1 MAEYEDIE
9 ISGRDTAEPLNL
21 ARRVAWLRRYLPLE
35 DRRILDC
42 GCGAGDYVLRL
53 LELTPHVY
61 GIEYEAAKV
70 DDYRSRG
77 VHPDRVVQGDIQ
89 DMPYDDASFDIVLL
103 NEVLEHVP
111 DEMAGLREIRRV
123 MAPGGKLAIFS
134 PNRLYPFET
143 HGVTRLST
151 GRALPHYTPFIPY
164 LPLWLGNRWFR
175 YHARNYLPSE
185 LSRLLERAGFTIE
198 HRGWMGQTF
207 EGISRNQPGIMR
219 RASPVLRRLSFA
231 FERIPLINR
240 FSAVSQFVVAGKLD
254 GVLEQV

>member
-1 MAEYEDIE
+1 MAEYEGIE

-21 ARRVAWLRRYLPLE
+21 ARRVAWLRRHLRLE
-35 DRRILDC
+35 ERRILDC

-53 LELTPHVY
+53 LEDTPHVQ

-70 DDYRSRG
+70 DEYRSRA
-77 VHPDRVVQGDIQ
+77 VERERVVQGDIQ
-89 DMPYDDASFDIVLL
+89 DMPFDDASFDIVLL
-103 NEVLEHVP
+103 NEVLEHIP
-111 DEMAGLREIRRV
+111 DEMAGLREIHRV
-123 MAPGGKLAIFS
+123 LAPGGKLAIFS

-143 HGVTRLST
+143 HGVTRRAT

-164 LPLWLGNRWFR
+164 IPLRLGNRWFR

-207 EGISRNQPGIMR
+207 EGISRNQPVILR
-219 RASPVLRRLSFA
+219 RASPVLRHLSFLC
-231 FERIPLINR
+231 ERIPVVNR
-240 FSAVSQFVVAGKLD
+240 FTAVSQFVVAGKQD
-254 GVLEQV
+254 G